1 MNVSIAALVLV
12 VLCVATAELAAR
24 WWMRH
29 RTRYHVWPPHLRV
42 ELRQDAGVFPQVE
55 SLVRLDVNADGER
68 GGAVPEDGTGCFRVL
83 VAGGS
88 AAECLALDQPTSW
101 PGALER
107 LLRSPDNLR
116 TLRAHRVHVGNIAR
130 SGIASSELD
139 LIFERVLPQYGSP
152 LAMIVIMVGASDVL
166 KWLEDGAPE
175 SRPARAGGVADTF
188 ACHPEQRFGWLP
200 GQWAVVAVARRVRRA
215 WLRPA
220 TVREGA
226 GGWVPVA
233 RKMRAQAT
241 DLRTRVP
248 EPTAMLDNFDEHFGR
263 LVARAAAQAERVLV
277 ARQPWFDKDASPEE
291 SAFFWHGGVGKA
303 WKQTVST
310 FYTSDVLR
318 DLMGRLD
325 ARAAAIA
332 EEAGVEQLDLR
343 PVVTPSLE
351 NYYDFFHCTPKGA
364 AIVARAVADAI
375 LRRPGT
381 VRPARSARAPVAST
395 TGRQW

>member
-1 MNVSIAALVLV
+1 MSVWLGALLLLAAIGVG
-12 VLCVATAELAAR
+12 AAELAAR
-24 WWMRH
+24 WWIRH
-29 RTRYHVWPPHLRV
+29 RTRHHVWPPGLRV
-42 ELRQDAGVFPQVE
+42 ELRQDPGVFPQVE
-55 SLVRLDVNADGER
+55 SRVRLDVNADGER
-68 GGAVPEDGTGCFRVL
+68 GGDVPEDGTGCFRVL

-107 LLRSPDNLR
+107 LLRSPDNLHA
-116 TLRAHRVHVGNIAR
+116 LRARRVHVGNIAR

-152 LAMIVIMVGASDVL
+152 LAVIVIMVGASDVL

-175 SRPARAGGVADTF
+175 SRPAHAGGVADTF
-188 ACHPEQRFGWLP
+188 ACHPEQRFGWRP
-200 GQWAVVAVARRVRRA
+200 GQWAVAEVARRVRRV

-220 TVREGA
+220 NVREGA
-226 GGWVPVA
+226 GAWVPAA

-241 DLRTRVP
+241 DLRPRVP
-248 EPTAMLDNFDEHFGR
+248 DPTVMLDNFDGHFRR

-303 WKQTVST
+303 WKQTIST
-310 FYTSDVLR
+310 FYTSEVLR

-343 PVVTPSLE
+343 PVLTPSLE

-364 AIVARAVADAI
+364 AIVARAVAGAV
-375 LRRPGT
+375 LRRPA
-381 VRPARSARAPVAST
+381 VPRRSAVPQVAVVPT
-395 TGRQW
+395 